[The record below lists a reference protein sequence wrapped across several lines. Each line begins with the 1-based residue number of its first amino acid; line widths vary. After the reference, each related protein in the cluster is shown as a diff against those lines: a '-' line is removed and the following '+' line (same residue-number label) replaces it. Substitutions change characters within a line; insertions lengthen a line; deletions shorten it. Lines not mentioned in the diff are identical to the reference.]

1 MKRFGVAIALLLL
14 AGTGAALGQ
23 QASAPTATGE
33 TGLFT
38 LLDGWTLPQGQ
49 WSVGIYYNNWDRLVA
64 PVPGGLPVPY
74 TDDWDYDWNRLSA
87 SLGYGLTDRFELSV
101 MVPWDDISA
110 SDNLHAGFLNGRYF
124 EDEIDAS
131 GIGNVRLGMKYQL
144 FGRPEEGEALAL
156 NAFFEAPTGDDDEG
170 VVPGDTGWGLGLNWN
185 FSPRWMARVGY
196 RDPGDSD
203 HFDVAEELETGL
215 GYVVAL
221 NGRFD
226 WVTELVGTFYQ
237 GGDSTPDDAIDL
249 TTGGRYWMGED
260 ARWAFNF
267 ALRTELNQLSDTDEH
282 CPIGGL
288 VGFTFFP
295 RAKSAAAVRAE
306 REAAERAAAAAA
318 AAKAA
323 AEGAANAK
331 TADEAAA
338 FAAAARRAADEAAAA
353 AAPGAGPAAAKSAE
367 EAAAY
372 AKAAEEA
379 AAKKA
384 AEEAAAQQAAA
395 AAAKQAADQAAA
407 AKAAEEA
414 ARQAAEEARRKESRE
429 TVNFESGSARLSNI
443 AKAKLDEVALRL
455 KQDPAAIAVV
465 VGYTDAQGGDAANRQ
480 LGERRAAAARDY
492 LLKRHQIDPNRVR
505 VESQGSGSPVAPNDS
520 PAGREQNRRAEIVVR
535 VP

>member
-14 AGTGAALGQ
+14 AGTGVALGQ

-49 WSVGIYYNNWDRLVA
+49 WSFGIYYNNWDRLVA

-196 RDPGDSD
+196 RDPGDAD

-221 NGRFD
+221 NDRFD

-295 RAKSAAAVRAE
+295 RAKSSATLVAERVAAEQAAA
-306 REAAERAAAAAA
+306 EAAAAARAAEEAAA
-318 AAKAA
+318 AAKATQ
-323 AEGAANAK
+323 E
-331 TADEAAA
+331 
-338 FAAAARRAADEAAAA
+338 
-353 AAPGAGPAAAKSAE
+353 
-367 EAAAY
+367 
-372 AKAAEEA
+372 
-379 AAKKA
+379 
-384 AEEAAAQQAAA
+384 
-395 AAAKQAADQAAA
+395 AAAKQAADAAAAQQAADEAAA

-480 LGERRAAAARDY
+480 LGERRAKAARDY

>member
-1 MKRFGVAIALLLL
+1 MKRFGIAIALLLL
-14 AGTGAALGQ
+14 AGPGAVLGQ

-49 WSVGIYYNNWDRLVA
+49 WSFGIYYNNWDRLVA
-64 PVPGGLPVPY
+64 PVPSGPPVPY

-87 SLGYGLTDRFELSV
+87 SLGYGLSDRFEISL

-124 EDEIDAS
+124 ADEIDAS
-131 GIGNVRLGMKYQL
+131 GVGNVRLGMKYQL
-144 FGRPEEGEALAL
+144 FGRPEEGEALSL
-156 NAFFEAPTGDDDEG
+156 NAFFEAPTGDDEEG

-196 RDPGDSD
+196 RDPGDAD
-203 HFDVAEELETGL
+203 HFDVSEELEAGL

-221 NGRFD
+221 NDRFD
-226 WVTELVGTFYQ
+226 WVTELAGTFYQ
-237 GGDSTPDDAIDL
+237 GGDSNPDDALDL
-249 TTGGRYWMGED
+249 TSGGRYWMGED
-260 ARWAFNF
+260 GRWAFNF
-267 ALRTELNQLSDTDEH
+267 ALRTELNQLGDTDEH

-288 VGFTFFP
+288 VGLTFFP
-295 RAKSAAAVRAE
+295 RAKSAAAVLAE
-306 REAAERAAAAAA
+306 REAVEKAAAEAAAAAAAAQAAEEAAAKQAAAAA

-323 AEGAANAK
+323 
-331 TADEAAA
+331 
-338 FAAAARRAADEAAAA
+338 
-353 AAPGAGPAAAKSAE
+353 E
-367 EAAAY
+367 E
-372 AKAAEEA
+372 
-379 AAKKA
+379 
-384 AEEAAAQQAAA
+384 
-395 AAAKQAADQAAA
+395 AAAKQAAAAA

-465 VGYTDAQGGDAANRQ
+465 VGYTDAQGGDAANRR

-505 VESQGSGSPVAPNDS
+505 VETQGSGSPVAPNDS